1 MLRAM
6 GRIRR
11 MQASFGARLRSE
23 RGMAM
28 PVVLTVIVIGL
39 GFSAATVTAAVSAL
53 SGSTVDQDSKAAL
66 AIADAGAERAL
77 VTYNKIATTD
87 PLPCVT
93 KTGSGASATFN
104 KSTLPTSST
113 VWCTA
118 IGGASDPDATVGNGY
133 FTYWVKPCL
142 FGINGSGGCT
152 PGPGGWAKVRQVKIV
167 AQGYQDGVT
176 RRVSVVATGVIGSL
190 SGGIPNGTKAVGLNG
205 ITTDGSADI
214 DYDMGTNLDVTMLG
228 ASSVCGNIQVG
239 PGHQVINPSHQCS
252 GYSVTQGTITLTPV
266 DITAVNASNSNSRL
280 TNINQPGQDTKTG
293 SGFSWNPTTRT
304 LTLTG
309 NTTVTL
315 GGFSYSLCKLDIQ
328 GNSQL
333 IMAAGA
339 NAKIYID
346 SPEACG
352 QASPANQVSVTGNST
367 ILSTGWDPSRNSYEL
382 PAIYM
387 VGSTSRT
394 TTAVFTGNSKLDNQF
409 ALYAPRTDVTLWGN
423 TTYIGNVAGKT
434 LSIGGSAHLVS
445 DLNVPPIGAG
455 GSTYIVYTQGSYV
468 ECGPSGATVDANC

>member
-11 MQASFGARLRSE
+11 MQESFGALLGSE

-28 PVVLTVIVIGL
+28 PVVLTVMVIGL
-39 GFSAATVTAAVSAL
+39 GFSAATVTAAVNAL

-66 AIADAGAERAL
+66 AIADAGAQRAL

-87 PLPCVT
+87 PLPCMV
-93 KTGSGASATFN
+93 KTGSGSSATYSKN
-104 KSTLPTSST
+104 SIPAGSTP
-113 VWCTA
+113 WCGGA
-118 IGGASDPDATVGNGY
+118 GGASDPDAKVGNGY

-142 FGINGSGGCT
+142 FGVLGAGCQ
-152 PGPGGWAKVRQVKIV
+152 PGPGGWSKVRQVKIV

-176 RRVSVVATGVIGSL
+176 RRVSVVATGIIGSL
-190 SGGIPNGTKAVGLNG
+190 GNATSSMKVVGLNG
-205 ITTDGSADI
+205 ITTDGSSDI
-214 DYDMGTNLDVTMLG
+214 DVDMGTNGDVTMLA

-239 PGHQVINPSHQCS
+239 TGHQVINPSHQCS
-252 GYSVTQGTITLTPV
+252 GYSVSYGNLTLTPV

-293 SGFSWNPTTRT
+293 SGFSWNATTRT

-333 IMAAGA
+333 IMAGGA

-352 QASPANQVSVTGNST
+352 QASPANQVSVTGSST
-367 ILSTGWDPSRNSYEL
+367 ILSTGWDPSQNSYDL

-423 TTYIGNVAGKT
+423 TTYVGSAAGKT
-434 LSIGGSAHLVS
+434 LSIGGSAHMVS
-445 DLNVPPIGAG
+445 DPNVPPVGAG
-455 GSTYIVYTQGSYV
+455 GTTYIVYTQGSYV

>member
-1 MLRAM
+1 M

-11 MQASFGARLRSE
+11 IQLNFGALLRSE

-28 PVVLTVIVIGL
+28 PVVLTVMVIGL
-39 GFSAATVTAAVSAL
+39 GFSAATIVASVNAL
-53 SGSTVDQDSKAAL
+53 SGATVDQDSKSAL
-66 AIADAGAERAL
+66 AIADAGAQRAL
-77 VTYNKIATTD
+77 VTYNKIDTTD
-87 PLPCVT
+87 PLPCVV
-93 KTGSGASATFN
+93 KTGSGSGASYN
-104 KSTLPTSST
+104 KNTIPSGSTP
-113 VWCTA
+113 WCGGV
-118 IGGASDPDATVGNGY
+118 GGASDPDAKVGNGY

-142 FGINGSGGCT
+142 FGVSGTGCQ
-152 PGPGGWAKVRQVKIV
+152 PGPGAWSKVRQVKIV
-167 AQGYQDGVT
+167 SQGYQDGVM
-176 RRVSVVATGVIGSL
+176 RRVSVVATGIIGSL
-190 SGGIPNGTKAVGLNG
+190 GNASNSMKVVGLNG
-205 ITTDGSADI
+205 ITTDGSSDI
-214 DYDMGTNLDVTMLG
+214 DVDLGTNGDVTML
-228 ASSVCGNIQVG
+228 ASSSVCGNIQVG
-239 PGHQVINPSHQCS
+239 TGHQVVNPSHQCT
-252 GYSVTQGTITLTPV
+252 GYNVTYGNLTLSPV

-293 SGFSWNPTTRT
+293 SGFSWNPTTRV

-315 GGFSYSLCKLDIQ
+315 GGFSYSLCKLDIS

-352 QASPANQVSVTGNST
+352 QASPANQVSVTGSST
-367 ILSTGWDPSRNSYEL
+367 ILSTGWDPSQNSYDL

-423 TTYIGNVAGKT
+423 TTYVGSAAGKT
-434 LSIGGSAHLVS
+434 LSIGGSAHMVS
-445 DLNVPPIGAG
+445 DPNVPPVGAG
-455 GSTYIVYTQGSYV
+455 GSTYIVYTQNSYV
-468 ECGPSGATVDANC
+468 ECGPSGATYDANC